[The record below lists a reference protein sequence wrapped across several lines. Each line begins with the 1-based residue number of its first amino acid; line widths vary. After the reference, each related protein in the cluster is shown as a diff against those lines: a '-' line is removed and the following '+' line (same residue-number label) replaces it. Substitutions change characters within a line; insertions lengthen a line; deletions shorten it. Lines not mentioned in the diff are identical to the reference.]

1 MSTSYDILKS
11 MVKDFEEQ
19 LEETSKRCVGEV
31 SQAFKYGYL
40 LSLMKT
46 MVISSDYQ
54 SPASYLREH
63 IEHMKKQNS

>member
-31 SQAFKYGYL
+31 SDSFKYGYL
-40 LSLMKT
+40 LS
-46 MVISSDYQ
+46 MVEWMVLTTDYQ
-54 SPASYLREH
+54 SPANYLREH
-63 IEHMKKQNS
+63 VEHMKKQNS